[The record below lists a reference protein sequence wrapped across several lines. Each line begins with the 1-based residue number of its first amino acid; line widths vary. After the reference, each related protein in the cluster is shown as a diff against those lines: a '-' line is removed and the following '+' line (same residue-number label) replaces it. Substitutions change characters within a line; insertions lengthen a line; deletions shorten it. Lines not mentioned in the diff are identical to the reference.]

1 LPASP
6 PRCSRRSVRDARKQ
20 RRRRRVPRPSWSSR
34 DRRGWPQRRHR
45 SSQRAGQRRG
55 ASRSGASSWRT
66 SRSSGHGRLPGPVR
80 RPGRGAKRW
89 RRQSSRRATWRC
101 QRFEHWL
108 PRFRRGLSRFG
119 RRRFQPRRRSLL
131 CVCGRQGC
139 RFRLPLGALL
149 PQPPGTLLQAVGRKC
164 SGPHRSGMVVAA
176 LRRVDGTGQGLDV
189 TVQPLRGETGPGA
202 AEKPKRRTSPT
213 SDLFRARS
221 AAQPLPAATSGRGR
235 PERRGRT
242 RAVLRR
248 ENSAAGAREFHG
260 PLALRARPRPAG
272 RPPTAATS
280 GRRRLGEA
288 RAPLASHSAAAV
300 RCPKLLVGVAL
311 QRSDVRSAATKS
323 KVARRSGNCLPR
335 RGERCTRSG

>member
-1 LPASP
+1 MAATAAPVEPASGAAAGREP
-6 PRCSRRSVRDARKQ
+6 IGREQLADEPVFRAR
-20 RRRRRVPRPSWSSR
+20 
-34 DRRGWPQRRHR
+34 
-45 SSQRAGQRRG
+45 A
-55 ASRSGASSWRT
+55 A
-66 SRSSGHGRLPGPVR
+66 PGT
-80 RPGRGAKRW
+80 GSA
-89 RRQSSRRATWRC
+89 A
-101 QRFEHWL
+101 
-108 PRFRRGLSRFG
+108 
-119 RRRFQPRRRSLL
+119 
-131 CVCGRQGC
+131 RQG
-139 RFRLPLGALL
+139 REALATPEFAAGHVAVPAVRALATAVQAWAIAVRASAVPTAASVAPLRLRPAGMPVPAVLVIGALLPLPLGALL

-221 AAQPLPAATSGRGR
+221 AAQPLPVATSGRGC

-288 RAPLASHSAAAV
+288 RAALASHSAAAV

-335 RGERCTRSG
+335 RSERCTRSG